1 MKKILF
7 TALAAASISVASAQN
22 SAVNSAILNHKN
34 GTLDKAQTDINQAIE
49 HKKTKDKAKTWFY
62 RGVIYQDM
70 IGNPI
75 YGKLTDDNTPIIVLE
90 SFDKAVELDGANGE
104 FAKQVP
110 ERKEQL
116 YGQVL
121 NQAVEFHNN
130 QDWENAIAKYKLAS
144 QINPSDTTAVLY
156 GAYASTANQNYPQA
170 ITFYD
175 QLIKMG
181 HKKEDVYKNKIQL
194 LQATEAKDE
203 EVMNTL
209 AEGLKEHPNSVYLMQ
224 EELRYYLKNDR
235 AEEAMDKLD
244 KAIAADPSNAS
255 LLAVKG
261 NLLERKN
268 DLTGATATYKKAI
281 ELDPNNFDAYYN
293 LGVLEFNKGADV
305 NNKAAKLD
313 YATYQ
318 KKGKSLE
325 AEAKKHYQAALPY
338 FERALEIQP
347 KDQATMQNLMKLYTR
362 LNRKADADKISAMMD
377 TKE

>member
-1 MKKILF
+1 MKKILL

-34 GTLDKAQTDINQAIE
+34 GTLDKAQESIDKAIE
-49 HKKTKDKAKTWFY
+49 HKKTMDKAKTWFY

-75 YGKLTDDNTPIIVLE
+75 YGKLADDNTPTLVLE
-90 SFDKAVELDGANGE
+90 SFDKAVELDGSNGE

-110 ERKEQL
+110 ARKEQL

-130 QDWENAIAKYKLAS
+130 QDWENAIEKYKLAS
-144 QINPSDTTAVLY
+144 KISPTDTTAVLY
-156 GAYASTANQNYPQA
+156 AAYASTANQDYPAA
-170 ITFYD
+170 IGFYD
-175 QLIKMG
+175 NLITMG
-181 HKKEDVYKNKIQL
+181 HTTEDVYKNKIQL
-194 LQATEAKDE
+194 MQATEASDE
-203 EVMNTL
+203 EVMKAL
-209 AEGLKEHPNSVYLMQ
+209 AAGLEKQPNSVYLMQ

-244 KAIAADPSNAS
+244 KAIAADPTNAS

-261 NLLERKN
+261 NLLERKK
-268 DLTGATATYKKAI
+268 DLEGATTIYKKAI
-281 ELDPNNFDAYYN
+281 EIEPNNFDANYN

-305 NNKAAKLD
+305 NNRAAKMD

-318 KKGKSLE
+318 KKGKALE
-325 AEAKKHYQAALPY
+325 AEAKKYYQAAVPY
-338 FERALEIQP
+338 FEKALEIQP
-347 KDQATMQNLMKLYTR
+347 KDEATMQNLIKLYTR
-362 LNRKADADKISAMMD
+362 LERKADAEKISAMMNN
-377 TKE
+377 

>member
-1 MKKILF
+1 MKKVLL
-7 TALAAASISVASAQN
+7 TALAAATISVASAQN

-34 GTLDKAQTDINQAIE
+34 GTLDKAQESINQAIE

-75 YGKLTDDNTPIIVLE
+75 YGKMTDDKTPLIVLE
-90 SFDKAVELDGANGE
+90 SFDKTLELDGNNGE

-110 ERKEQL
+110 ARKEQL

-130 QDWENAIAKYKLAS
+130 QDWENAIEKYKLAS
-144 QINPSDTTAVLY
+144 KINPTDTTSVLY
-156 GAYASTANQNYPQA
+156 AAYASTANKDYPAA
-170 ITFYD
+170 IGFYD
-175 QLIKMG
+175 NLIKMG
-181 HKKEDVYKNKIQL
+181 HTTEDVYKNKIQL
-194 LQATEAKDE
+194 MQATEASDE
-203 EVMNTL
+203 EVMKTL
-209 AEGLKEHPNSVYLMQ
+209 SAGLEKQPNSVYLMQ

-235 AEEAMDKLD
+235 GEEAMEKLD

-261 NLLERKN
+261 NLLERKK
-268 DLTGATATYKKAI
+268 DLDGATATYKKAI
-281 ELDPNNFDAYYN
+281 EIEPNNFDANYN

-305 NNKAAKLD
+305 NNRAAKMD

-318 KKGKSLE
+318 KKGKALE

-338 FERALEIQP
+338 FEKALEIQP
-347 KDQATMQNLMKLYTR
+347 KDQATMQNLIKLYTR
-362 LNRKADADKISAMMD
+362 LERKADAEKISAMLNQ
-377 TKE
+377 

>member
-1 MKKILF
+1 MKKILL
-7 TALAAASISVASAQN
+7 TALAAACFSVASAQN

-75 YGKLTDDNTPIIVLE
+75 YGKMVDDTYPTIVLE
-90 SFDKAVELDGANGE
+90 SYDKTIELDGKDGE
-104 FAKQVP
+104 FGKQVP
-110 ERKEQL
+110 ERKQQL

-130 QDWENAIAKYKLAS
+130 QDWQNAIDKYKLAS
-144 QINPSDTTAVLY
+144 KINPADTTAVLY
-156 GAYASTANQNYPQA
+156 AAYAATANKDYPA
-170 ITFYD
+170 AVAFYD
-175 QLIKMG
+175 QLIGMG
-181 HKKEDVYKNKIQL
+181 HKTEDVYKNKIQL
-194 LQATEAKDE
+194 LQATEASDE
-203 EVMNTL
+203 EIMKTL
-209 AEGLKEHPNSVYLMQ
+209 AAGLEEHPNSVYMMQ

-235 AEEAMDKLD
+235 GEEAMQKLD
-244 KAIAADPSNAS
+244 KAIAADPNNAS

-268 DLTGATATYKKAI
+268 DIEGATATYQKAI
-281 ELDPNNFDAYYN
+281 DVDPNNFDANYN
-293 LGVLEFNKGADV
+293 LGVLHFNKGAEV

-318 KKGKSLE
+318 KKGKALE

-338 FERALEIQP
+338 FEKALEIQP

-362 LNRKADADKISAMMD
+362 LDRKTDADKISAMMN
-377 TKE
+377 E